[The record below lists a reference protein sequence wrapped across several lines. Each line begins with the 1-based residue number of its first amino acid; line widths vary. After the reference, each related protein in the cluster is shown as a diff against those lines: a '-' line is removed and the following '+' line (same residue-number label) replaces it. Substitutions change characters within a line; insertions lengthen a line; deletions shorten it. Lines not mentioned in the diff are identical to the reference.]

1 MNIATSS
8 EIKIIIIISFILS
21 TLNCL
26 SQIDNKSINKKY
38 YEYKIYYYPNKNKKE
53 EGCVINKNREGLW
66 KLYDESGI
74 FNYECFYHN
83 NMKDGKF
90 VY

>member
-26 SQIDNKSINKKY
+26 SQIDNKSINKKD

-66 KLYDESGI
+66 KLYDESVI
-74 FNYECFYHN
+74 LNYECFYHN

>member
-26 SQIDNKSINKKY
+26 SQIDNKSINKKD

-74 FNYECFYHN
+74 LNYECFYHN

>member
-26 SQIDNKSINKKY
+26 SQIDNKSINKKDY
-38 YEYKIYYYPNKNKKE
+38 DYKIYYYPNKNKKE
-53 EGCVINKNREGLW
+53 EGCVINKNREGIW
-66 KLYDESGI
+66 KLYGESGI
-74 FNYECFYHN
+74 LNYECFYHN